1 MAFYGNLSG
10 CFVHIQNLFRISNL
24 RQSQLLSHLR
34 AYLCRIAVDGLAAA
48 DDDVIIA
55 YLPDGGGKGV
65 GSGQRIGSGKSA
77 VGQQIAVVGA
87 AVKSFTDN
95 FGCASRSHG
104 QDGYGGAR
112 MCIFQPESL
121 LKGIQVFGVEDG
133 GECRAV
139 NGSVGFHGIFP
150 NVACVGNLFC
160 QYNDF
165 QTHVINY

>member
-1 MAFYGNLSG
+1 M
-10 CFVHIQNLFRISNL
+10 
-24 RQSQLLSHLR
+24 
-34 AYLCRIAVDGLAAA
+34 LAAA

-104 QDGYGGAR
+104 QDGYGGADVH
-112 MCIFQPESL
+112 L
-121 LKGIQVFGVEDG
+121 
-133 GECRAV
+133 
-139 NGSVGFHGIFP
+139 SVGELAQGHSGLR
-150 NVACVGNLFC
+150 G
-160 QYNDF
+160 
-165 QTHVINY
+165 